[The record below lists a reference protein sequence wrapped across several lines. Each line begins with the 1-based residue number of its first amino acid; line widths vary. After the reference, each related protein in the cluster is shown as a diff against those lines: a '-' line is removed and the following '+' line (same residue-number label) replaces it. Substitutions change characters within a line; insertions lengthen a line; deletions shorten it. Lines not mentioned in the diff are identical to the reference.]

1 MGMSMPYIS
10 DETYQNLTELETGKY
25 EYCTFQT
32 CNFEQVD
39 LSEIAFWECTF
50 KECDLSNADIRDAD
64 FREVAFQN
72 CKLLGLDF
80 TTTKD
85 FLFSVSFEKC
95 QLDYANFTGKQMP
108 HTRFTDCSL
117 KEADFTQASLIQ
129 ATFSDCN
136 LHRTIFEQTNLEKA
150 DFRTARNFIID
161 PENNILKKARF
172 TNTNLSGLLKKYNLD
187 IEA

>member
-1 MGMSMPYIS
+1 MPYFS
-10 DETYQNLTELETGKY
+10 DETYKDLAELDPGKY
-25 EYCTFQT
+25 EYCTFHSCT
-32 CNFEQVD
+32 FEKVD

-50 KECDLSNADIRDAD
+50 EECDLTNADIRDAD
-64 FREVAFQN
+64 FREVTFQN

-117 KEADFTQASLIQ
+117 KEADFTQANLSQ
-129 ATFSDCN
+129 SPFSDCDLN
-136 LHRTIFEQTNLEKA
+136 RTIFEQTNLEKA
-150 DFRTARNFIID
+150 DLRTASNFIID

-172 TNTNLSGLLKKYNLD
+172 SSTNLSGLLTKYNLD
-187 IEA
+187 ID